1 MERIPESFESVKHCL
16 GSYVYPLLE
25 ETRAQ
30 IHSSMEIIW
39 RAPFV
44 EVSSF
49 EESKPYG
56 TKVYEVKVDSWT
68 NRFRERGK
76 EPYKTLPGDLFI
88 LADPK
93 PETVSD
99 LQRAGRSWA
108 FVSVTKITE
117 DDNED
122 DFNCTFFKVKASKE
136 FELNNGMQ
144 TSLFVVFLGNL
155 TTNRR
160 IWKALHMS

>member
-1 MERIPESFESVKHCL
+1 MERIPESFESVNHYL
-16 GSYVYPLLE
+16 GSYVYPLSE

-39 RAPFV
+39 RAPFA
-44 EVSSF
+44 EVISF

-88 LADPK
+88 LADAK

-108 FVSVTKITE
+108 FVLVTKIRE

-122 DFNCTFFKVKASKE
+122 D
-136 FELNNGMQ
+136 
-144 TSLFVVFLGNL
+144 LFVLSSKSRHQKSLISTMGCRHL
-155 TTNRR
+155 YLWWSWE
-160 IWKALHMS
+160 I